1 MFNDHYLH
9 SASFLMLYCL
19 DSVSIEQG
27 EEKQE
32 IKDLAKAY
40 KASNEKSITLSN
52 CELTL
57 KDKPHTMKYNM
68 LSFKSTYKANFLW
81 QV

>member
-1 MFNDHYLH
+1 MFNDHHLH

-19 DSVSIEQG
+19 DSVSIERE

-40 KASNEKSITLSN
+40 IASNEKSITLSN

-57 KDKPHTMKYNM
+57 KDKPHTMKHNM

-81 QV
+81 EV